1 MQYSSLQPNITMG
14 LLNWD
19 QSEFRCIVRVKYTPD
34 FEDVVQKNVKYLIDT
49 FNIKLLIE
57 WYYFGCIKNLY
68 KNILF
73 YFFYWSA
80 VGL

>member
-19 QSEFRCIVRVKYTPD
+19 PSEFRYVVHVKYTPD
-34 FEDVVQKNVKYLIDT
+34 FEDVVQKNVKYLSDT
-49 FNIKLLIE
+49 FNIELLIE
-57 WYYFGCIKNLY
+57 WYYFGCIALY